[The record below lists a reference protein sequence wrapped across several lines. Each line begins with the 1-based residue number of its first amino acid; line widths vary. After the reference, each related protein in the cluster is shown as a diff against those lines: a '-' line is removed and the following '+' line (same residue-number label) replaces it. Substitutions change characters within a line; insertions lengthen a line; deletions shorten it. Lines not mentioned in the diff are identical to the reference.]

1 MELRIY
7 LRMLQRGWWIIALTT
22 LAAVNISLIAS
33 YAATPMYLARA
44 RFLVSPSPTIVSG
57 RDVVTSLEALD
68 KRSIVSTYA
77 EFLNSRRI
85 YNEVAREMIV
95 EGVNL
100 DDYTIST
107 VVLPDANILELIV
120 EGPNPEAAALLANMI
135 GTHAIQAISDIYLV
149 YEISFLDPAVAPD
162 EPYSP
167 DPLRDAALALGL
179 GLVFGV
185 GLAILSEQIRIPLD
199 AYRQR
204 RSLDMASMAFTRRYL
219 ERRLEEE
226 LASNPDGVLSLGL
239 VELDGLHDLIDTLPQ
254 PVMQRV
260 LRHATGTLRKEL
272 RGNDLVGRWNALEFA
287 VVMPATPGNG
297 AARTLTRTLQAL
309 SQPVRIEQTGE
320 TLPLNPYAGVVTY
333 RGNETLSSLLAR
345 ADKALQQSHLSD
357 ANKAYLAD
365 MDTGK

>member
-7 LRMLQRGWWIIALTT
+7 LRLLQRGWWIIALTT
-22 LAAVNISLIAS
+22 LSAVNISLIAS
-33 YAATPMYLARA
+33 YMDTPMYRARA

-85 YNEVAREMIV
+85 YNEVARELV
-95 EGVNL
+95 FDGVDL
-100 DDYTIST
+100 GAYEIST

-120 EGPNPEAAALLANMI
+120 EGPNPEAAALLANVI
-135 GTHAIQAISDIYLV
+135 GAHAIQAISDIYLV
-149 YEISFLDPAVAPD
+149 YEISFLDPAIMPD

-167 DPLRDAALALGL
+167 NPLQDAALALGL
-179 GLVFGV
+179 GLVAGA

-204 RSLDMASMAFTRRYL
+204 RSLDLASTAFTRRTI
-219 ERRLEEE
+219 ERRLEQE
-226 LASNPDGVLSLGL
+226 LSSNPDGVLSLGL

-254 PVMQRV
+254 PVMQHV
-260 LRHATGTLRKEL
+260 LRHVTNTLRKEL
-272 RGNDLVGRWNALEFA
+272 RGNDLVGRWNELEFA

-309 SQPVRIEQTGE
+309 AQPVRIEQTGE
-320 TLPLNPYAGVVTY
+320 MLPLKPYAGVVTY
-333 RGNETLSSLLAR
+333 NGNETLSGLLAR

-357 ANKAYLAD
+357 ANRAYLED
-365 MDTGK
+365 MDIR